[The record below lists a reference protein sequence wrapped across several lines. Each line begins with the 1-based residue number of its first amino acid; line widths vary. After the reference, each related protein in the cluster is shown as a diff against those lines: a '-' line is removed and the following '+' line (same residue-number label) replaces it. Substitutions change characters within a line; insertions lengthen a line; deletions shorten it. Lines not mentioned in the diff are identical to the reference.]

1 VRSSRASEDKVVGS
15 AAERRKRHFSGDE
28 CGGGAAAQLLAIDK
42 FGLLEGG
49 AATKATK
56 APKAKAPK
64 ANKIV
69 ILE

>member
-1 VRSSRASEDKVVGS
+1 MANAFAKG
-15 AAERRKRHFSGDE
+15 E
-28 CGGGAAAQLLAIDK
+28 CGEVAAQLLGGC
-42 FGLLEGG
+42 FGLLGG
-49 AATKATK
+49 AATK

>member
-15 AAERRKRHFSGDE
+15 AAERRKRHFSGGG
-28 CGGGAAAQLLAIDK
+28 GGGAAAQLLAIGK
-42 FGLLEGG
+42 FGLLGG
-49 AATKATK
+49 AATK

>member
-28 CGGGAAAQLLAIDK
+28 CGGGAAAQLLAMDE

-49 AATKATK
+49 AATK

>member
-28 CGGGAAAQLLAIDK
+28 CGEAAAQLLAV
-42 FGLLEGG
+42 GQWGWLEGG
-49 AATKATK
+49 AATKM
-56 APKAKAPK
+56 AKAPTT
-64 ANKIV
+64 NKIA

>member
-1 VRSSRASEDKVVGS
+1 MRSSRASEDKVVGS

-28 CGGGAAAQLLAIDK
+28 RGKAAARLSAVDK
-42 FGLLEGG
+42 WGWLEGG
-49 AATKATK
+49 AVTKM
-56 APKAKAPK
+56 AKAPK

>member
-1 VRSSRASEDKVVGS
+1 MRSSRASEDKVVGS

-28 CGGGAAAQLLAIDK
+28 CGGGAAAQLLAMDE
-42 FGLLEGG
+42 FGLLGG
-49 AATKATK
+49 AATK

-69 ILE
+69 ILK

>member
-1 VRSSRASEDKVVGS
+1 VVGS

-28 CGGGAAAQLLAIDK
+28 CGEAAAQLLAMDE
-42 FGLLEGG
+42 FGLLGG
-49 AATKATK
+49 AATK